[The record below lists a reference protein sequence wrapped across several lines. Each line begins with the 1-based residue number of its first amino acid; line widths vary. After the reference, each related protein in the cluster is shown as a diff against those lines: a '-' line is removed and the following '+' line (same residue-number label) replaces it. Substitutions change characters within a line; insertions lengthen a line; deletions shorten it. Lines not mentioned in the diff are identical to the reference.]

1 MGYTPVTINTGDEI
15 VVAWGNKVESNL
27 ERIGNYRG
35 VVAAVANLP
44 DVATLDEGDWYWCK
58 SERLV
63 KMKVSG
69 AYISLSASSEV
80 ASSAPSSVTGMV
92 WYDTTNKILKVYTG
106 SAWIPIGE
114 SLIDT
119 SQALSSLQTALLAQ
133 NPTIILNSI
142 FDTAMW
148 NYFLKNSTVR
158 AEVVK
163 YEMYL
168 DAMFGVGSSLLAADT
183 DMEDAILGSADILS
197 IATKLSSFW
206 NTAFLTYWMNNY
218 WTKNN
223 YSTGATTTVQPM
235 NSKYGFRIYCN
246 AHWITNFP
254 YFSVDIDLTDFDN
267 LDFWYSYVK
276 NTSGYVKLF
285 IGATQITQWGAS
297 NVSGTYNVDI
307 SGYSGV
313 QTIKF
318 QFNDYFTSF
327 DFTDLTLS

>member
-1 MGYTPVTINTGDEI
+1 MGYTPVTITTGDEI
-15 VVAWGNKVESNL
+15 AVAWGNKVESNL

-80 ASSAPSSVTGMV
+80 ASSAPSAVTGIV

-142 FDTAMW
+142 FNTTMW
-148 NYFLKNSTVR
+148 DYLLANSTVR
-158 AEVVK
+158 SEVIK
-163 YEMYL
+163 YKMYL
-168 DAMFGVGSSLLAADT
+168 DAMIGAGSANLALDT
-183 DMEDAILGSADILS
+183 DMEDAILGSIDPLS
-197 IATKLSSFW
+197 VALTLSSFW
-206 NTAFLTYWMNNY
+206 NNSALLTYWMNNY

-223 YSTGATTTVQPM
+223 YSSYATTTVGDV
-235 NSKYGFRIYCN
+235 NSKKGFKITCDG
-246 AHWITNFP
+246 HWVTNMPF
-254 YFSVDIDLTDFDN
+254 FSVDLDMTDFNDI
-267 LDFWYSYVK
+267 DFWHSRSFYDG
-276 NTSGYVKLF
+276 GYLQIY
-285 IGATQITQWGAS
+285 IGATQIVSWGTT
-297 NVSGTYNVDI
+297 SGSGDYNIDI

-313 QTIKF
+313 QTLKF
-318 QFNDYFTSF
+318 YFNNGVLF
-327 DFTDLTLS
+327 DFTDLRLS

>member
-1 MGYTPVTINTGDEI
+1 
-15 VVAWGNKVESNL
+15 
-27 ERIGNYRG
+27 
-35 VVAAVANLP
+35 VAAAGNLP

-80 ASSAPSSVTGMV
+80 ASSAPSSVTGIV

-142 FDTAMW
+142 FNTTMW
-148 NYFLKNSTVR
+148 DYFLANSTVR
-158 AEVVK
+158 SEVLK
-163 YEMYL
+163 YKMYL
-168 DAMFGVGSSLLAADT
+168 DAMMGAGSANLALDT
-183 DMEDAILGSADILS
+183 DMEDAILGSIDPLS
-197 IATKLSSFW
+197 LALTIPSFW
-206 NTAFLTYWMNNY
+206 LNSSLLTYWMNNY

-223 YSTGATTTVQPM
+223 YSTGATTTVQSM

-246 AHWITNFP
+246 AHWVTNFP
-254 YFSVDIDLTDFDN
+254 YFSVDMDLTDFDT
-267 LDFWYSYVK
+267 LSFWYQFSG
-276 NTSGYVKLF
+276 NTANYCRLY
-285 IGATQITQWGAS
+285 IGSTLENEFN
-297 NVSGTYNVDI
+297 NVESGTYSLDI

-313 QTIKF
+313 QTVKF
-318 QFNDYFTSF
+318 MFDAWGTPALTF
-327 DFTDLTLS
+327 DFTDLVLS